1 MSVSGHLRRRLGALI
16 FDKGLTGV
24 SYLGRLHPR
33 AKPERHGIEVHRNLP
48 YLASGHGHH
57 LLDVYVPRSL
67 PDDLSPGRDP
77 ATYTAPHPVV
87 LYIHGGAF
95 RILSKDTHWVMALA
109 FARRGFLVF
118 SINYRLA
125 PRHPFPA
132 ALQDAAAAFQYI
144 CQHAAGY
151 GGDLSRLV
159 LAGESAG
166 ANLVTAL
173 SLLTLLPEA
182 GAGQPWAREVFD
194 AGVVPRAVLPMC
206 GILQVSDA
214 ARFARRRALPV
225 WIQDRLHETSDAY
238 IGGAGDH
245 PAIALADPLC
255 MLEQLAE
262 SGSGLRTPRRPPAYL
277 ATVGTRDPLLD
288 DTRRLGQALCRLGIA
303 NQTRYYEDEVHAFQ
317 ALVFR
322 KRAQQAWADTY
333 AFLDQHLR

>member
-1 MSVSGHLRRRLGALI
+1 MSVTAHLRKRLGALI

-24 SYLGRLHPR
+24 SYLGKLHPR
-33 AKPERHGIEVHRNLP
+33 ADPARHGVSVHRNVP
-48 YLASGHGHH
+48 YQGSGHHHH
-57 LLDVYVPRSL
+57 LLDIYVPGTL
-67 PDDLSPGRDP
+67 PDALQPGRDR
-77 ATYTAPHPVV
+77 AAYQAPHPVV

-109 FARRGFLVF
+109 FARRGFLVY

-125 PRHPFPA
+125 PQHPFPA
-132 ALQDAAAAFQYI
+132 ALEDAAAAFRYV
-144 CQHAAGY
+144 CQHAATY
-151 GGDLSRLV
+151 QGDVSRLV

-173 SLLTLLPEA
+173 SLMTLLPSQL
-182 GAGQPWAREVFD
+182 AGQPWATQVFD
-194 AGVVPRAVLPMC
+194 TGVVPRVVLPMC

-214 ARFARRRALPV
+214 ARFARRRPLPQ

-238 IGGAGDH
+238 IGAAAAH

-255 MLEQLAE
+255 LLERLAE
-262 SGSGLRTPRRPPAYL
+262 ADAGLPTDRRAPAYF

-288 DTRRLGQALCRLGIA
+288 DTRRLGRALSRLRIP
-303 NQTRYYEDEVHAFQ
+303 NETRFYEDEVHAFQ

-322 KRAQQAWADTY
+322 QRAKQAWLDTY
-333 AFLDQHLR
+333 DFLDQHLR

>member
-1 MSVSGHLRRRLGALI
+1 MSVTSHLRKRLGALI

-24 SYLGRLHPR
+24 SYLGKLHPR
-33 AKPERHGIEVHRNLP
+33 AQPQRHGVEVHRNVA
-48 YLASGHGHH
+48 YQASGHGHH
-57 LLDVYVPRSL
+57 LLDIYVPRAL
-67 PDDLSPGRDP
+67 PEDLAPGRDP

-125 PRHPFPA
+125 PQHPFPA
-132 ALQDAAAAFQYI
+132 ALEDAAAALLYVQKAAAQY
-144 CQHAAGY
+144 Q
-151 GGDLSRLV
+151 GDLSRLV
-159 LAGESAG
+159 FAGESAG

-173 SLLTLLPEA
+173 SLLTLLPSHVDS
-182 GAGQPWAREVFD
+182 QPWAKQVFD
-194 AGVVPRAVLPMC
+194 SGLVPRVVLPMC

-214 ARFARRRALPV
+214 ARFARRRSLPL
-225 WIQDRLHETSDAY
+225 WIQDRLHETADAY
-238 IGGAGDH
+238 IGPAREH
-245 PAIALADPLC
+245 PAIELADPLC
-255 MLEQLAE
+255 MLERLAA
-262 SGSGLRTPRRPPAYL
+262 SGTGLPGSRRPPAYL

-288 DTRRLGQALCRLGIA
+288 DTRRLGQALTKLGVE
-303 NQTRYYEDEVHAFQ
+303 NQTRFYADEVHAFQ

-322 KRAQQAWADTY
+322 QQAKQAWADTY

>member
-1 MSVSGHLRRRLGALI
+1 MSIAAQLRRRIGGVI

-33 AKPERHGIEVHRNLP
+33 ARPAHHGVEVIRNVP
-48 YLASGHGHH
+48 YLPSGQSDH
-57 LLDVYVPRSL
+57 LLDIYIPRSL
-67 PDDLSPGRDP
+67 SPDLVPGRDP
-77 ATYTAPHPVV
+77 AVYAAPHPVV

-132 ALQDAAAAFQYI
+132 ALQDAAAALQFV
-144 CQHAAGY
+144 CQKAGDY
-151 GGDLSRLV
+151 QGDLSRLV

-173 SLLTLLPEA
+173 SLLSLLPQEA
-182 GAGQPWAREVFD
+182 PWARAVHES
-194 AGVVPRAVLPMC
+194 GVVPRVVLPMC

-214 ARFARRRALPV
+214 ERFSRRKRLPL
-225 WIQDRLHETSDAY
+225 WIQDRLSETSEAY
-238 IGGAGDH
+238 IGQVRDH
-245 PAIALADPLC
+245 AAISLADPLC
-255 MLEQLAE
+255 LLEDLAARGE
-262 SGSGLRTPRRPPAYL
+262 TLPSGRRPPAYF
-277 ATVGTRDPLLD
+277 ASVGTRDPLLD
-288 DTRRLGQALCRLGIA
+288 DTRRLARALGRLGIA
-303 NQTRYYEDEVHAFQ
+303 HQARYYEDEVHAFQ

-322 KRAQQAWADTY
+322 RQAQRAWADTY
-333 AFLDQHLR
+333 AFLAEHLDR